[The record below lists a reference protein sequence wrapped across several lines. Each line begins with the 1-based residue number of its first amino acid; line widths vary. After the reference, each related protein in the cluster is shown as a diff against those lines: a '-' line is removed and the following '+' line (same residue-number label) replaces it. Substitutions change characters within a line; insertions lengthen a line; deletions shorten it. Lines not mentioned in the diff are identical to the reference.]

1 MPRERVVDGDW
12 TGEGNQVPIV
22 DMGAYEMHPN
32 DDLTVW
38 PLYGDVNWDCQ
49 VNILDLI
56 WARNRLY
63 VFSVLTPPGL
73 PNSVFS
79 LQ

>member
-1 MPRERVVDGDW
+1 
-12 TGEGNQVPIV
+12 V

-56 WARNRLY
+56 WARNRLNQD
-63 VFSVLTPPGL
+63 PQAG
-73 PNSVFS
+73 S
-79 LQ
+79 LNWRADVNQDGAINILDLLDIRNHLNTRCR